1 MNRSITSL
9 AVLSL
14 SLALLLGACKGNE
27 NGSGETTET
36 IAPAAAK
43 PGEMGTD
50 ALTQTVDIGDGRTD
64 AEGGTQTGTL
74 DPTYLGSDGATTMTA
89 AATDGSPVPPTATT
103 GTR

>member
-9 AVLSL
+9 AALSL
-14 SLALLLGACKGNE
+14 SLALLLGACKGTE
-27 NGSGETTET
+27 NATGETTET

-64 AEGGTQTGTL
+64 AEGGAQTGTPDL
-74 DPTYLGSDGATTMTA
+74 TYLGSDGATTMTA
-89 AATDGSPVPPTATT
+89 ASTNGSPTPPTATT

>member
-1 MNRSITSL
+1 M
-9 AVLSL
+9 
-14 SLALLLGACKGNE
+14 LLGACKGTE
-27 NGSGETTET
+27 NATGETTET

-64 AEGGTQTGTL
+64 AEGGAQTGTADL
-74 DPTYLGSDGATTMTA
+74 TYLGSDGATTMTA
-89 AATDGSPVPPTATT
+89 ASTNGSPTPPTATT

>member
-14 SLALLLGACKGNE
+14 SLALLSGACGGNE
-27 NGSGETTET
+27 NASGESTAT

-43 PGEMGTD
+43 PDETGTD

-64 AEGGTQTGTL
+64 AEGGTQTGAP
-74 DPTYLGSDGATTMTA
+74 DPTYIGSDGATTMTA
-89 AATDGSPVPPTATT
+89 ASTNGSPAPPTATAP
-103 GTR
+103 